1 MTTNIKLIPALSAI
15 MVAFA
20 LSAEAIPY
28 TLTSA
33 MATKTD
39 GNTTSSFYEVTG
51 VAAESGTAVALYSAA
66 VGGDENSGWWVEISF
81 GNNPQPVLTS
91 AFLKA
96 GNENAGGGYLW
107 WDSADLAAFNAG
119 SFTSI
124 ILQNSGSGGLMNK
137 PGNAYLGTSHAG
149 LNGEPGTRVPDGGAT
164 LGLLGL
170 GLIGFGALRRFVA

>member
-1 MTTNIKLIPALSAI
+1 MKTNMKLTAVLSGAVIAL
-15 MVAFA
+15 A

-33 MATKTD
+33 MATKNH

-66 VGGDENSGWWVEISF
+66 VGGSESAGWWVEISF
-81 GNNPQPVLTS
+81 GSNPQPFLTS

-96 GNENAGGGYLW
+96 SNEYLW
-107 WDSADLAAFNAG
+107 WDAADLAAFNAG
-119 SFTSI
+119 TFTSI
-124 ILQNSGSGGLMNK
+124 ILQNSGDNGLKNDNGK
-137 PGNAYLGTSHAG
+137 YHATSHAG

-170 GLIGFGALRRFVA
+170 GLLGLGVLRRRVA